1 MEAEQQALEHRV
13 DFASVE
19 LELVEDYKAQLNP
32 PAPSISNRIHNAFV
46 SGVRN
51 AAEMLLGF
59 VLFVEEDG
67 PILLIWL
74 AILGLPVILLW
85 RRYRRMK
92 ARM

>member
-1 MEAEQQALEHRV
+1 
-13 DFASVE
+13 
-19 LELVEDYKAQLNP
+19 
-32 PAPSISNRIHNAFV
+32 
-46 SGVRN
+46 
-51 AAEMLLGF
+51 MLLGF

-85 RRYRRMK
+85 RRYRRVK